1 MSFTSRPSKIH
12 RPRRSKFWA
21 SLNDSNTNRCK
32 LICGFVDLEVVA
44 AQHLQRV
51 LDGGADAGGGEGV
64 VPAVVG
70 VRRAL
75 VADL

>member
-1 MSFTSRPSKIH
+1 
-12 RPRRSKFWA
+12 
-21 SLNDSNTNRCK
+21 
-32 LICGFVDLEVVA
+32 VDLEVVA